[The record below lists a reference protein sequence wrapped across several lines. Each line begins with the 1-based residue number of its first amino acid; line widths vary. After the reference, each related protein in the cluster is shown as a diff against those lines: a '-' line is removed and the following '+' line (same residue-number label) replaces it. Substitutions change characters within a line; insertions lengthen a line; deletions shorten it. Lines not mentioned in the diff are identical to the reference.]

1 MVRNAAYTPPVPRLW
16 DDTIDAHR
24 RSVEEAIL
32 EAAGRLAA
40 ERGVR
45 AVTMSEIAAATG
57 IGRATLYKYFPDV
70 EAILLAWHECQV
82 ASHLAQLEVLR
93 DGADT
98 PSERLRAV
106 LEGYAMLHHGLAR
119 HHGGGERHGGGSDLA
134 ALLHRGDHV
143 ARADRQLQ
151 EFMRELLAECTEA
164 GAVRADVPPGELARY
179 SLQALTAASGLSKP
193 AVRRLVEVTLAGL
206 GPQT

>member
-1 MVRNAAYTPPVPRLW
+1 LW

-24 RSVEEAIL
+24 RSVEEAIVH
-32 EAAGRLAA
+32 AAGALAA
-40 ERGVR
+40 ERGLR
-45 AVTMSEIAAATG
+45 AVTMSEIAASTG

-70 EAILLAWHECQV
+70 EAILLAWHERQV
-82 ASHLAQLEVLR
+82 ASHLAQLEALR
-93 DGADT
+93 DGAGS

-106 LEGYAMLHHGLAR
+106 LEGYALLQHGLAR

-143 ARADRQLQ
+143 ARADRQLR
-151 EFMRELLAECTEA
+151 EFMRELLAECAQA
-164 GAVRADVPPGELARY
+164 GAVRADVPPDELARY

-193 AVRRLVEVTLAGL
+193 AVRRLVELTLAGL
-206 GPQT
+206 SPQP